1 MFALWFCASVVFISH
16 LVFVDFVLCVAFA
29 SLRFFA
35 DVSLVYLC
43 GSLGSS
49 FMACGLFVFKK
60 KKAACCFCW
69 FVFLCAQPIDY
80 PALNVNPY
88 CQHRPAF
95 SEATNRLM
103 SQSEEQ

>member
-60 KKAACCFCW
+60 KKLHAVFVGLCF
-69 FVFLCAQPIDY
+69 FVL
-80 PALNVNPY
+80 
-88 CQHRPAF
+88 
-95 SEATNRLM
+95 NRLIT
-103 SQSEEQ
+103 QH